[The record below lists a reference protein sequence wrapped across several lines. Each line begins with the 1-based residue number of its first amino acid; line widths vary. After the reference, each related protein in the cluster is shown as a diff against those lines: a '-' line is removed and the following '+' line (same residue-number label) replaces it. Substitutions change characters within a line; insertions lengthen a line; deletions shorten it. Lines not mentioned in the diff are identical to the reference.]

1 MSERPKVCRQLEYS
15 MEEELR
21 DHFPELESYYLN
33 EESSDLI
40 IRVQNQRL
48 FAHKFVLL
56 AKSQIFRR
64 YFKTYKNDKEI
75 KIRPN
80 LTYSVEAIKLMLK
93 FLYFEKL
100 NFTDIHE
107 DYRLLKQVFNLAQ
120 KFQLIRLETSIKR
133 FIGDKLLEYELN
145 PSLDEFKFAE
155 QMDLTQRLQQ
165 LFQRINF
172 DNFDIYLFFAFN
184 NSLDL
189 MLIKCISFIESEVD
203 VTDEWFCRKSI
214 DVIKLV
220 LMLSEGLRQKIAK
233 AIDNLSRFHS
243 IKEIMEIK
251 KFIDLDSIKDIKV
264 LAKFKHIFKP
274 ETLLIAF
281 EKNRNIDK

>member
-1 MSERPKVCRQLEYS
+1 MSERSKVCRQLEYP

-40 IRVQNQRL
+40 IRVQNEKL

-56 AKSQIFRR
+56 AKSRIFGL
-64 YFKTYKNDKEI
+64 YFKTYKDDNEI

-93 FLYFEKL
+93 FLYFEKF
-100 NFTDIHE
+100 NFTHIHE
-107 DYRLLKQVFNLAQ
+107 DYKLLKQVLNLAQ
-120 KFQLIRLETSIKR
+120 KFQLIRLETIIKR
-133 FIGDKLLEYELN
+133 FIGDKLLAYELN

-165 LFQRINF
+165 LFQRITL
-172 DNFDIYLFFAFN
+172 DNFDIHLFFAFN

-189 MLIKCISFIESEVD
+189 MLIKCIYFIESSVD

-220 LMLSEGLRQKIAK
+220 LMLSEGLRLKIAK
-233 AIDNLSRFHS
+233 AMDNLNRFHS
-243 IKEIMEIK
+243 IEEIMEIK
-251 KFIDLDSIKDIKV
+251 KFIDLDSIQDIKV
-264 LAKFKHIFKP
+264 LAKLKHIFKP

-281 EKNRNIDK
+281 EKNITIDK